1 MVEGVARIGASLPVL
16 NQAMAAVKQELTVVD
31 AWMAQEHDEDQLED
45 LHILHE
51 ALEDAHRELDGVI
64 GQLERWAKEGEKS
77 ERFRR

>member
-1 MVEGVARIGASLPVL
+1 MVEVVARIGTSLPVL

-51 ALEDAHRELDGVI
+51 ALADANRELDGLVDF
-64 GQLERWAKEGEKS
+64 LRRWNAKEGEHG
-77 ERFRR
+77 